1 MWPLCLGHWQRSTNL
16 QIYQNLDANVT
27 IWTSENGFFTFGGR
41 LEVWKKACDKTSAT
55 IQLIIWHSF
64 WSIHHKNNIH
74 DNGAFWEERSSNI
87 FFCLKAVIPQF
98 DNPPPRDLYNSSYH
112 TTGEDNILYST
123 NRHLSLTFAFNSSG
137 IRSCLSLQPLSNSC
151 FLALLRQNRCCLLD
165 DVICPIFLPSLGK
178 RC

>member
-41 LEVWKKACDKTSAT
+41 LEVWKKACDKPSAT

-87 FFCLKAVIPQF
+87 FFVSKQWYHNLIIPLPEISIILHIIRQAKTI
-98 DNPPPRDLYNSSYH
+98 SYIVLI
-112 TTGEDNILYST
+112 DIF
-123 NRHLSLTFAFNSSG
+123 HLLLPLIQSG

-151 FLALLRQNRCCLLD
+151 FLALLCQNRCCLLD